1 MAFDWY
7 IERTTIDAQKVLN
20 SVETFDD
27 IVQVYE
33 ELLFHVFHVS
43 ESNIFLENLLLT
55 TRNGRPP
62 HTIIK
67 VSRRGHRPLRF
78 NDSLSIRA
86 IRNTTRKRYLCVS
99 YGITSS
105 VASRLHQMR
114 RKYIK
119 TYCLL
124 FHPLYSHLLPSCS
137 SDIRSIFTLD
147 EDDKIWPSLDATC
160 IPSSTSMT
168 TEPEMA
174 ELPPTP
180 TPTPSPPPANDA
192 PDNAI
197 EEAAPPAATPAAAA
211 APPPQMAAVP
221 MEDYLDDL
229 FDCAELMSFTVDL

>member
-7 IERTTIDAQKVLN
+7 IERTTIDARKVLN

-33 ELLFHVFHVS
+33 ELLFHIFHVS

-105 VASRLHQMR
+105 VASRLH
-114 RKYIK
+114 
-119 TYCLL
+119 
-124 FHPLYSHLLPSCS
+124 
-137 SDIRSIFTLD
+137 
-147 EDDKIWPSLDATC
+147 
-160 IPSSTSMT
+160 
-168 TEPEMA
+168 
-174 ELPPTP
+174 
-180 TPTPSPPPANDA
+180 
-192 PDNAI
+192 
-197 EEAAPPAATPAAAA
+197 
-211 APPPQMAAVP
+211 
-221 MEDYLDDL
+221 
-229 FDCAELMSFTVDL
+229 LM